1 GGRCTRIRSVYRR
14 ATIAVFLAA
23 AISAAGLAPIFATS
37 RTLPDCCTRHGC
49 KMPKR
54 VAKQCAFASCDQ
66 QSLASSVKMSPAIMV
81 DNVSLFADTESPVAH
96 RLTAE
101 KLPPHRSDIDH
112 PPRFAA

>member
-1 GGRCTRIRSVYRR
+1 MGGGGRCTRIRSVYRR

-23 AISAAGLAPIFATS
+23 AISGAGLAPICATP

-66 QSLASSVKMSPAIMV
+66 QTFASSVKMFPAIIV
-81 DNVSLFADTESPVAH
+81 GGVSPLA
-96 RLTAE
+96 
-101 KLPPHRSDIDH
+101 DIDH